1 MIHLTLPGSIR
12 SKKNSHRPVTIPAK
26 GKTQVMAWIGN
37 KWRYA
42 QVIIV
47 TGKAYKTWELEAWQA
62 IMQQRPP
69 GFKLFTEQVTVKV
82 LAYYKGHRPD
92 LSGVFESVGD
102 CLEKLI
108 YADDRQIEQ
117 WDGES
122 RVIHDLK
129 NPRTE
134 VWVDEFKD
142 LLEAG

>member
-1 MIHLTLPGSIR
+1 
-12 SKKNSHRPVTIPAK
+12 
-26 GKTQVMAWIGN
+26 MAWIGN

-134 VWVDEFKD
+134 VWVDESKD